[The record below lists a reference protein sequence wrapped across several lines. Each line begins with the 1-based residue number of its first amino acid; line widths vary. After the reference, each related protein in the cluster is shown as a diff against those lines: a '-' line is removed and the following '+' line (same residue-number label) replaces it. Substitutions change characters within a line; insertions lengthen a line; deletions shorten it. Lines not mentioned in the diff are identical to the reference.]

1 MAAWQ
6 PGSVLRAG
14 VGGRQISIDGQDL
27 RSVSLQSL
35 RAAVG
40 VVPQDTVLFNDTVF
54 YNIHYGRP
62 SATEQEVYQA
72 ARQAAIHDTIT
83 SFPNGYGTHVGERG
97 LKVGPRRGW
106 EGGGGDCT

>member
-1 MAAWQ
+1 MQ
-6 PGSVLRAG
+6 HGE
-14 VGGRQISIDGQDL
+14 GGWCVWFVCQISIDGQDL
-27 RSVSLQSL
+27 RSVSLHSL

-62 SATEQEVYQA
+62 SASEEEVYEA

-83 SFPNGYGTHVGERG
+83 SFPEGYGTHVGERG
-97 LKVGPRRGW
+97 LKVGEYPGRG
-106 EGGGGDCT
+106 GR